1 MTIEIES
8 LGLIGDDDDDDDD
21 DGDEKKGYKV

>member
-21 DGDEKKGYKV
+21 DDDEKKGYKV